1 MDVNLYLLLALLATL
16 LVIAYLLTR
25 LHRVRGQLSLI
36 KDALMDIK
44 SGNLNRRVLVR
55 ESDMTKQI
63 CYDINE
69 IAMSSQSRLIQQKQS
84 EQAYKRLMTSL
95 SHDVKT
101 PLASLVGYLEAVES
115 KMVTGAEQEEYI
127 RVAAEKAHHLKEF
140 VTVLFE
146 WVKLDAGEQIFHFE
160 LCDLN
165 ELSRN
170 IMADWVP
177 LLESHDLTYEI
188 EIPETEY
195 MTRVD
200 STAYTRI
207 LNNLLQNI
215 LTHSVASQVS
225 LTVTETEQQAK
236 IVVAD
241 NGKGISASD
250 LPHIFERMYQ
260 CDHSHA
266 SDCVSFHAVKGIYP
280 AHWRNAAL
288 SDSRSHCPG
297 LSYGN
302 TPAGKRDGDL
312 SPYFRSGRSYGRKP
326 DARRFIQYFA
336 ACLCRF
342 AALDRCYI
350 CRRIR
355 SGSKKAILLKGKTYE
370 TIELFI
376 TRYSACFFSLCL
388 PAGRSIFRRGS
399 RPTGHYGRSNRI
411 L

>member
-250 LPHIFERMYQ
+250 LPHIFER
-260 CDHSHA
+260 
-266 SDCVSFHAVKGIYP
+266 
-280 AHWRNAAL
+280 
-288 SDSRSHCPG
+288 
-297 LSYGN
+297 
-302 TPAGKRDGDL
+302 
-312 SPYFRSGRSYGRKP
+312 
-326 DARRFIQYFA
+326 IQYFA

-342 AALDRCYI
+342 AALDRYYI

>member
-1 MDVNLYLLLALLATL
+1 
-16 LVIAYLLTR
+16 
-25 LHRVRGQLSLI
+25 
-36 KDALMDIK
+36 
-44 SGNLNRRVLVR
+44 
-55 ESDMTKQI
+55 MTKQI

-215 LTHSVASQVS
+215 LTHSAASQVS
-225 LTVTETEQQAK
+225 ITVTETEQQAK

-260 CDHSHA
+260 CDHSRSA
-266 SDCVSFHAVKGIYP
+266 KGNGLGLSIAKELVSVHKGIIT
-280 AHWRNAAL
+280 AA
-288 SDSRSHCPG
+288 SVAE
-297 LSYGN
+297 
-302 TPAGKRDGDL
+302 AGVTFTITLPK
-312 SPYFRSGRSYGRKP
+312 
-326 DARRFIQYFA
+326 
-336 ACLCRF
+336 
-342 AALDRCYI
+342 AL
-350 CRRIR
+350 
-355 SGSKKAILLKGKTYE
+355 
-370 TIELFI
+370 
-376 TRYSACFFSLCL
+376 
-388 PAGRSIFRRGS
+388 
-399 RPTGHYGRSNRI
+399 
-411 L
+411 

>member
-101 PLASLVGYLEAVES
+101 PLASLVGYLE
-115 KMVTGAEQEEYI
+115 AEQEEYI

-241 NGKGISASD
+241 NGKGISVSD

-260 CDHSHA
+260 CDHSRA
-266 SDCVSFHAVKGIYP
+266 AKG
-280 AHWRNAAL
+280 NGL
-288 SDSRSHCPG
+288 G
-297 LSYGN
+297 LSIAKELVSVHKG
-302 TPAGKRDGDL
+302 TITAASIPGAGTTFTIMLPK
-312 SPYFRSGRSYGRKP
+312 
-326 DARRFIQYFA
+326 
-336 ACLCRF
+336 
-342 AALDRCYI
+342 AL
-350 CRRIR
+350 
-355 SGSKKAILLKGKTYE
+355 
-370 TIELFI
+370 
-376 TRYSACFFSLCL
+376 
-388 PAGRSIFRRGS
+388 
-399 RPTGHYGRSNRI
+399 
-411 L
+411 

>member
-1 MDVNLYLLLALLATL
+1 MDVNLYLLLALLAAL

-25 LHRVRGQLSLI
+25 LHRVRGQLAPI
-36 KDALMDIK
+36 KDALTDIK
-44 SGNLNRRVLVR
+44 AGNMNRRVLAR

-140 VTVLFE
+140 VTTLFE

-165 ELSRN
+165 ELSRD

-177 LLESHDLTYEI
+177 LLESHNLAYEI

-195 MTRVD
+195 MTRID
-200 STAYTRI
+200 PTAYTRI

-215 LTHSVASQVS
+215 LTHSAASQVS
-225 LTVTETEQQAK
+225 ITVTETEQQAK

-241 NGKGISASD
+241 NGKGISISD

-260 CDHSHA
+260 CDHSRSA
-266 SDCVSFHAVKGIYP
+266 KGNGLGLSIAKELVSVHKGIIT
-280 AHWRNAAL
+280 AA
-288 SDSRSHCPG
+288 SVAE
-297 LSYGN
+297 
-302 TPAGKRDGDL
+302 AGVTFTITLPK
-312 SPYFRSGRSYGRKP
+312 
-326 DARRFIQYFA
+326 
-336 ACLCRF
+336 
-342 AALDRCYI
+342 AL
-350 CRRIR
+350 
-355 SGSKKAILLKGKTYE
+355 
-370 TIELFI
+370 
-376 TRYSACFFSLCL
+376 
-388 PAGRSIFRRGS
+388 
-399 RPTGHYGRSNRI
+399 
-411 L
+411 

>member
-1 MDVNLYLLLALLATL
+1 MDVNLYLLLALLAAML
-16 LVIAYLLTR
+16 MIAYLLTR
-25 LHRVRGQLSLI
+25 LHRVRGQLFLI
-36 KDALMDIK
+36 KDALTDIK
-44 SGNLNRRVLVR
+44 AGNMNRRVLAR

-140 VTVLFE
+140 VTTLFE

-165 ELSRN
+165 ELSRD

-177 LLESHDLTYEI
+177 LLESHNLAYEI

-195 MTRVD
+195 MTRID
-200 STAYTRI
+200 PTAYTRI

-215 LTHSVASQVS
+215 LTHSAASQVS
-225 LTVTETEQQAK
+225 LTVTETEQQAQ

-260 CDHSHA
+260 CDHSRSA
-266 SDCVSFHAVKGIYP
+266 KG
-280 AHWRNAAL
+280 NGL
-288 SDSRSHCPG
+288 G
-297 LSYGN
+297 LSIAKELVSVHKGN
-302 TPAGKRDGDL
+302 ITAASVAEAGVTFTITLPK
-312 SPYFRSGRSYGRKP
+312 
-326 DARRFIQYFA
+326 
-336 ACLCRF
+336 
-342 AALDRCYI
+342 AL
-350 CRRIR
+350 
-355 SGSKKAILLKGKTYE
+355 
-370 TIELFI
+370 
-376 TRYSACFFSLCL
+376 
-388 PAGRSIFRRGS
+388 
-399 RPTGHYGRSNRI
+399 
-411 L
+411 

>member
-1 MDVNLYLLLALLATL
+1 MDVNLYLLLALLAAL

-36 KDALMDIK
+36 KDALTDIK
-44 SGNLNRRVLVR
+44 AGNMNRRVLAR

-140 VTVLFE
+140 VTALFE

-160 LCDLN
+160 VCDLN
-165 ELSRN
+165 ELSRD

-177 LLESHDLTYEI
+177 LLESHNLAYEI

-200 STAYTRI
+200 PTAYTRI
-207 LNNLLQNI
+207 LNIFRNSPPCAYASDTLLPAVSRLPQAGGI
-215 LTHSVASQVS
+215 PARCGIPHPVPCTSAASPAAYQYPLVS
-225 LTVTETEQQAK
+225 LLWV
-236 IVVAD
+236 
-241 NGKGISASD
+241 
-250 LPHIFERMYQ
+250 L
-260 CDHSHA
+260 
-266 SDCVSFHAVKGIYP
+266 
-280 AHWRNAAL
+280 
-288 SDSRSHCPG
+288 
-297 LSYGN
+297 
-302 TPAGKRDGDL
+302 
-312 SPYFRSGRSYGRKP
+312 
-326 DARRFIQYFA
+326 RR
-336 ACLCRF
+336 
-342 AALDRCYI
+342 
-350 CRRIR
+350 
-355 SGSKKAILLKGKTYE
+355 
-370 TIELFI
+370 
-376 TRYSACFFSLCL
+376 
-388 PAGRSIFRRGS
+388 
-399 RPTGHYGRSNRI
+399 
-411 L
+411 

>member
-1 MDVNLYLLLALLATL
+1 MDINLYLLLALLATL

-69 IAMSSQSRLIQQKQS
+69 SAMSSQSRIIQQKQS

-241 NGKGISASD
+241 NGKGISISD

-260 CDHSHA
+260 CDHSRA
-266 SDCVSFHAVKGIYP
+266 AKG
-280 AHWRNAAL
+280 NGL
-288 SDSRSHCPG
+288 G
-297 LSYGN
+297 LSIAKELVSVHKG
-302 TPAGKRDGDL
+302 TITAASIPGAGTTFTIMLPK
-312 SPYFRSGRSYGRKP
+312 
-326 DARRFIQYFA
+326 
-336 ACLCRF
+336 
-342 AALDRCYI
+342 AL
-350 CRRIR
+350 
-355 SGSKKAILLKGKTYE
+355 
-370 TIELFI
+370 
-376 TRYSACFFSLCL
+376 
-388 PAGRSIFRRGS
+388 
-399 RPTGHYGRSNRI
+399 
-411 L
+411 